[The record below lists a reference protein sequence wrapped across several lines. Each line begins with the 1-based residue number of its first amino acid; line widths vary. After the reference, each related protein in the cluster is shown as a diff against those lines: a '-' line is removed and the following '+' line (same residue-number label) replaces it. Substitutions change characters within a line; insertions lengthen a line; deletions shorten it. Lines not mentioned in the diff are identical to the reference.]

1 MFEDDNTYIG
11 LSIDEEWFTRYSH
24 LHNSKLTDDADL
36 RKAKNYKT
44 FVDRQNDLRRFSN
57 SLVSLISE
65 HNDKVADAKIRDA
78 YSLIGDV
85 EGRKLDRQQMMCVI
99 KEAHNHLVIAGA
111 GTGKTT
117 TIVGKIKYLLKSGK
131 YKPEDILVLSFT
143 NASASEMRQ
152 RIVKETGCDIAAST
166 FHKLGLNIITNMS
179 EKVPEITTLNL
190 QKFVRE
196 QLNRLINDHKYLEL
210 LSKYLYYNH
219 VVSKSEF
226 DFSSQKEYEDY
237 LKLNPP
243 MTYNKETVKSY
254 GEMDFVNF
262 LALNGINYVY
272 EQPYKIDTNNA
283 EYWQYKPDFYL
294 PDYDIYIEYFG
305 INKNGEVPAYFSGS
319 HGKTASQA
327 YRDSMAWKRETHTA
341 NGTVMIECF
350 AYEKFDG
357 TLLRNLEKN
366 LIAHSVS
373 LNPQSAEEL
382 WENISSNDNSLLDG
396 IIELFQT
403 VINLIK
409 SNGYTIDDVRKINSG
424 YYAQSN
430 NMILSLIELIYN
442 SYCRYLQE
450 HGEIDFNDMI
460 NSATALVRS
469 GKYVNPY
476 KCVIVDELCRQYR
489 NHRRDNDCV
498 RHDYQYPR
506 RRYSRNLQNRLRQCS
521 RRRLV

>member
-1 MFEDDNTYIG
+1 M
-11 LSIDEEWFTRYSH
+11 
-24 LHNSKLTDDADL
+24 
-36 RKAKNYKT
+36 
-44 FVDRQNDLRRFSN
+44 
-57 SLVSLISE
+57 
-65 HNDKVADAKIRDA
+65 
-78 YSLIGDV
+78 
-85 EGRKLDRQQMMCVI
+85 
-99 KEAHNHLVIAGA
+99 
-111 GTGKTT
+111 
-117 TIVGKIKYLLKSGK
+117 
-131 YKPEDILVLSFT
+131 
-143 NASASEMRQ
+143 
-152 RIVKETGCDIAAST
+152 
-166 FHKLGLNIITNMS
+166 
-179 EKVPEITTLNL
+179 
-190 QKFVRE
+190 
-196 QLNRLINDHKYLEL
+196 
-210 LSKYLYYNH
+210 YYNH

-396 IIELFQT
+396 NIELFQT

-489 NHRRDNDCV
+489 NHRRE
-498 RHDYQYPR
+498 
-506 RRYSRNLQNRLRQCS
+506 NLRSHL
-521 RRRLV
+521 RRLQRDFSLPPRLSV